1 MKKILIVCTAIM
13 FMVACS
19 GNADRKNE
27 SSSAET
33 DAVNEQIEQLES
45 AAQEVNEAAD
55 ALSAEVDSLL
65 NNL

>member
-1 MKKILIVCTAIM
+1 MKKGIIVCMAIM
-13 FMVACS
+13 FLTACS

-27 SSSAET
+27 TSSAESE
-33 DAVNEQIEQLES
+33 AVNEQLEQLES

-55 ALSAEVDSLL
+55 ELAAEVDSLL

>member
-1 MKKILIVCTAIM
+1 MKKGIIVCMAIM
-13 FMVACS
+13 FLAACS

-27 SSSAET
+27 SSPAESE
-33 DAVNEQIEQLES
+33 AVNEQLEQLES

-55 ALSAEVDSLL
+55 ELAAEVDSLL

>member
-1 MKKILIVCTAIM
+1 M
-13 FMVACS
+13 FMAACS

>member
-1 MKKILIVCTAIM
+1 MKKILILCTAIM
-13 FMVACS
+13 FMAACS